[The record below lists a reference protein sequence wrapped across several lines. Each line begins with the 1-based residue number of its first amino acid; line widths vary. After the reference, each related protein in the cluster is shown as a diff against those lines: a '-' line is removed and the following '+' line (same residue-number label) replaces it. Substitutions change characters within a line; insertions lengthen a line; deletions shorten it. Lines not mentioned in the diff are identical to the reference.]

1 MAPVIRFY
9 FDYESPNAYLA
20 WTQLPKLVEKHGCSI
35 EALPVLYAGLLDAH
49 GQLGPGEVPAKGR
62 WMVSNFLRKAA
73 LLGLPLNPPPFFPFS
88 PLLALRVSLLP
99 LDLEQRHG
107 LIDAL
112 FKAVWARGLH
122 VSEPPAVERV
132 ADEIGLPGS
141 KLVERA
147 QSPEIKALLRQQTD
161 DAISRGVF
169 GVPTMEVGDELFWG
183 YDDFPYLDLFL
194 AGSDPLNPLER
205 QRWRLGSRP
214 SSVRRQFR
222 DKAQS
227 SANLGDRHRAKS

>member
-1 MAPVIRFY
+1 MPHAIRFY

-20 WTQLPKLVEKHGCSI
+20 WTQLPKLAEKHGCTI

-62 WMVSNFLRKAA
+62 WMTSNFLRKAA
-73 LLGLPLNPPPFFPFS
+73 LLGLPLNPPPFFPFN

-99 LDLEQRHG
+99 LAVEQRQR

-112 FKAVWARGLH
+112 FKAVWVRAFH
-122 VSEPPAVERV
+122 VSESSVVEGV

-141 KLVERA
+141 DLIERA
-147 QSPEIKALLRQQTD
+147 QGREIKALLHQQTD

-169 GVPTMEVGDELFWG
+169 GVPSMEVDGELFWG

-194 AGSDPLNPLER
+194 AGNDPLNPLER
-205 QRWRLGSRP
+205 QKWRLGSRP

-222 DKAQS
+222 GKTDS
-227 SANLGDRHRAKS
+227 SANLGDRHRGKV